1 VKKVY
6 FLENRE
12 HRILCLKD
20 RVTTAQIEF
29 IRVVVLVKYKMY
41 VP

>member
-1 VKKVY
+1 MKVY

-12 HRILCLKD
+12 HRIN

-29 IRVVVLVKYKMY
+29 TRVVVVVENYKMY
-41 VP
+41 VT